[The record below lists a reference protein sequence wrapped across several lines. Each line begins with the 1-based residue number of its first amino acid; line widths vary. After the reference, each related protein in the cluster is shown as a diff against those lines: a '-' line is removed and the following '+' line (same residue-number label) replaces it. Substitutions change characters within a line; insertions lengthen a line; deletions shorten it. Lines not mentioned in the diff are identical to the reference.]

1 MNSVIL
7 TKKQV
12 CLIAEAI
19 EKYKLDQIKIDL
31 NNSNG
36 IGPVMT
42 IEVGNSEK
50 IDITDVSN
58 W

>member
-1 MNSVIL
+1 MNSIIL

-12 CLIAEAI
+12 WLIAEAI
-19 EKYKLDQIKIDL
+19 EKYKLDQIKIDSD
-31 NNSNG
+31 NSNG
-36 IGPVMT
+36 IGPAMF
-42 IEVGNSEK
+42 IEVGKSEK